1 MNPPLMHKVKIVH
14 LDITDCGPTLDDIV
28 VTKRAPTKHST
39 HRAVDPNL

>member
-28 VTKRAPTKHST
+28 VTKRAT
-39 HRAVDPNL
+39 HQAFNPPSG